1 MKDIF
6 EEHDK
11 TMRTLFRVVVAIT
24 VISTVGTLALVG
36 YGLYVLSQYVS
47 TLG

>member
-6 EEHDK
+6 EEHDR
-11 TMRTLFRVVVAIT
+11 TMRNLFRVGVAIT
-24 VISTVGTLALVG
+24 VISTLGTLALVG
-36 YGLYVLSQYVS
+36 YGLYILSQYVS